1 MNMVAIIFAI
11 TAVVSIFIAVLL
23 AIVSQ
28 LTSQPK
34 ETKKEIAQPKLLG
47 SDPFASD
54 ELRQAIFGQVS
65 EVVGSERI
73 CREISD
79 RLSLVFAQEL
89 KTQINTTSRELDQ
102 RYKSV
107 IEDEK
112 RSEEMAWSKY
122 KTLLN
127 EHNDT
132 VAVMRSIAEG
142 LVVVDAAGNVVM
154 MNPAAEKLLGVSRK
168 DKTGRPILENV
179 AREQLVS
186 MIKSGSEGEDKEI
199 ELFSQED
206 ETKKIL
212 RSSNAV
218 IEDQNGQ
225 TVGLV
230 SVLSDVTK
238 QKELDA
244 LKNSFVS
251 NVTHDLRSPL
261 VASQKALHLLRDRPG
276 QGLSKEEEDQFLSLA
291 ENNLERLGRMI
302 GDLLDLSMLQ
312 EGKLQIKRA
321 PASIEMIIDDS
332 IETMMA
338 WAEAKEITVVKKVAD
353 EMPEALLDAKR
364 IGQVLNNLL
373 GNAVKFTGDRG
384 KITVDA
390 SYNKTKGELTVSVSD
405 TGIGIEKESLG
416 KIFDRFYQGG
426 ERVPTKI
433 DGTGIGLSIVKE
445 IVGLHNG
452 QIWAESEEGNGTKF
466 IFKIKAV

>member
-1 MNMVAIIFAI
+1 MNIVAIIFAI
-11 TAVVSIFIAVLL
+11 TAVVSILIAALL

-28 LTSQPK
+28 LSSQPK
-34 ETKKEIAQPKLLG
+34 ENEEKGAQPKPLG

-54 ELRQAIFGQVS
+54 ELRQAIFSQVN

-89 KTQINTTSRELDQ
+89 KTQMNTTNRELDQ
-102 RYKSV
+102 RYKS
-107 IEDEK
+107 IIGDEK

-142 LVVVDAAGNVVM
+142 LVVVDASGNVVM

-168 DKTGRPILENV
+168 DKMGRPMLENV

-186 MIKSGSEGEDKEI
+186 MIRGGTEGKDKEI
-199 ELFSQED
+199 EMFSQED

-238 QKELDA
+238 QRELDV

-261 VASQKALHLLRDRPG
+261 VASQKAIHLLRDRPG
-276 QGLSKEEEDQFLSLA
+276 EDLSREEEDQFLSLA

-312 EGKLQIKRA
+312 EGKLRLKRA
-321 PASIEMIIDDS
+321 PASIEKITDDS
-332 IETMMA
+332 IETVVA
-338 WAEAKEITVVKKVAD
+338 WAEAKEITVEKNVEKEIPDVVI
-353 EMPEALLDAKR
+353 DAKR

-373 GNAVKFTGDRG
+373 GNAVKFTSDRG

-390 SYNKTKGELTVSVSD
+390 SYDKAERELTVSVSD
-405 TGIGIEKESLG
+405 TGIGIEKENLK

-445 IVGLHNG
+445 IVGLHDG
-452 QIWAESEEGNGTKF
+452 QIWAECEEGRGTKF